1 MVELSYYF
9 LMVFLEVLL
18 FHFLCFLMDFCIQD
32 VIQVSGEEEI
42 FDGILVG
49 DGIPRQIIYRTLEEE
64 GLAETFFG
72 HLFFRC

>member
-1 MVELSYYF
+1 
-9 LMVFLEVLL
+9 
-18 FHFLCFLMDFCIQD
+18 MDFCIQD

-72 HLFFRC
+72 HLFFGVNHSTDLIADMVLTFYFLFSI